1 MEGNKMKRLLIT
13 IIGCLFLPIWAFA
26 SDGKLA
32 KSEPLFNPGYL
43 GKKQAISVYAVTN
56 FSGLWSETPK
66 YQTNYAFAYEV
77 ARKSTLSYQ
86 FGYKSFNRSMRFG
99 DVESYR
105 MSVVVP
111 GGGWSGDQNYR
122 PYGSMGIHYREFTVG
137 VKNYLS
143 TAGSTAP
150 FGGYLVANLHFGSAK
165 STANDLRWLNY
176 YSSSMLDTITPVGSE
191 GISSK
196 MTSISY
202 GFGTRNMITEHVGFS
217 FEMTS
222 GLTLKNAA
230 GVKLY
235 NVDNYSSDYNC
246 STQQEV
252 MTSIMLRE
260 IHRSQWVQLKFGLSY
275 LF

>member
-1 MEGNKMKRLLIT
+1 MAGSSHVSTTAAR
-13 IIGCLFLPIWAFA
+13 FA
-26 SDGKLA
+26 KHQKFDRVVMFCGPQDQYQSWQGL
-32 KSEPLFNPGYL
+32 
-43 GKKQAISVYAVTN
+43 QAATEAN
-56 FSGLWSETPK
+56 RFFGFSPVL
-66 YQTNYAFAYEV
+66 
-77 ARKSTLSYQ
+77 
-86 FGYKSFNRSMRFG
+86 
-99 DVESYR
+99 D
-105 MSVVVP
+105 
-111 GGGWSGDQNYR
+111 GGWSGDQNYR
-122 PYGSMGIHYREFTVG
+122 PYGSMGIHYNEFSVG

-143 TAGSTAP
+143 TAGATAP

-165 STANDLRWLNY
+165 STANDLHWLNY
-176 YSSSMLDTITPVGSE
+176 YSSSMLDTLAPVGSE

-202 GFGTRNMITEHVGFS
+202 GFGTRNMITEHLGFN

-222 GLTLKNAA
+222 GLTLKIAA

-235 NVDNYSSDYNC
+235 NVDNYSSDYNG

>member
-1 MEGNKMKRLLIT
+1 MKRLFIT

-26 SDGKLA
+26 SDDKSA

-43 GKKQAISVYAVTN
+43 GKKQAISVYAVSN
-56 FSGLWSETPK
+56 FSGLFREIPK

-86 FGYKSFNRSMRFG
+86 LGMKSFNRSMSPS
-99 DVESYR
+99 DVASYGIK
-105 MSVVVP
+105 VVIP
-111 GGGWSGDQNYR
+111 SGGWSGNQEYQ
-122 PYGSMGIHYREFTVG
+122 PSGSMGFHYREFTVG

-165 STANDLRWLNY
+165 STFNDLRWPNY
-176 YSSSMLDTITPVGSE
+176 YSSSTFDTLVPIGSE
-191 GISSK
+191 GITSK
-196 MTSISY
+196 LTSISY
-202 GFGTRNMITEHVGFS
+202 GFGTRNMITEHLGFN

-235 NVDNYSSDYNC
+235 NVDSYSGYYNG

-260 IHRSQWVQLKFGLSY
+260 IHRSQWLQLKIGLSY